1 MPPVGFEPT
10 VSAGDR
16 PQTYA
21 LDRAATGIDSKW
33 RYGDKI
39 TGEIGMAWHAV
50 STGKTRNVQRILVAN
65 VKGKRST
72 GRSSHLVLVNTTM
85 NLLIASNGVTS

>member
-21 LDRAATGIDSKW
+21 LDRAATGTGDGDLIYEGSSKSF
-33 RYGDKI
+33 RTFFNSIY
-39 TGEIGMAWHAV
+39 
-50 STGKTRNVQRILVAN
+50 
-65 VKGKRST
+65 
-72 GRSSHLVLVNTTM
+72 
-85 NLLIASNGVTS
+85 